1 MAGKLNTN
9 PWLKMWV
16 KPRETIREIIQV
28 DPKYHIYLLSG
39 IYGFATLLHFS
50 QNFSLGAYLPWGAVL
65 LGSLVF
71 SVFIGLIGFGIAGKL
86 IEWTGRLLGGKGS
99 FQQIRAALA
108 WSNVTNIV
116 SILMWLLLVASFRG
130 AVFLESFAESTFV
143 GSALAVVLLA
153 FLVQAVASVW
163 GFVIL
168 VKSIGEVQG
177 FSAWKGLLNVVIVF
191 ILVAIIVWILA
202 WIFWW
207 SQGSTQLGIV
217 Q

>member
-1 MAGKLNTN
+1 
-9 PWLKMWV
+9 MWV
-16 KPRETIREIIQV
+16 APRETIREIV
-28 DPKYHIYLLSG
+28 KTDPKYRVYLLAA

-50 QNFSLGAYLPWGAVL
+50 QNFSLGAYLPWPTIL

-71 SVFIGLIGFGIAGKL
+71 SVFIGLIGFAIASKL
-86 IEWTGRLLGGKGS
+86 IEWTGRLLGGTGS

-108 WSNVTNIV
+108 WSNVTNVV
-116 SILMWLLLVASFRG
+116 SILMWLVLVASFRS

-143 GSALAVVLLA
+143 GSALAIVVGA
-153 FLVQAVASVW
+153 FLVQAVAAIW

-191 ILVAIIVWILA
+191 VLVAISVWILA
-202 WIFWW
+202 WIFLW
-207 SQGSTQLGIV
+207 SHGSTQLGIV